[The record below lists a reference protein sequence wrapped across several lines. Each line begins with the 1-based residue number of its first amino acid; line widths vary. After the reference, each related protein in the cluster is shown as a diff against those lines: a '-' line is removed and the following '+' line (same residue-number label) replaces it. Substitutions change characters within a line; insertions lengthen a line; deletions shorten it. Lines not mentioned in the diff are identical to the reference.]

1 MLAENAESTLLAEAD
16 ATMYR
21 IASADVSSRQEEQE
35 DVLA

>member
-1 MLAENAESTLLAEAD
+1 MEDAESTLLAEAK

-21 IASADVSSRQEEQE
+21 IASGDATSRQEEQE